1 MRLRIRV
8 RNDAWARRAIGVH
21 APACA
26 QRNVGETLAL
36 LPVLTALALLASFL
50 WGVSDFVAG
59 HTSKALRP
67 AAVVGWSQAI
77 GVVILTVLVAGRPS
91 SVVVGPWIGW
101 SLLSGVAGSIA
112 LLSFYSALS
121 TGTMGVVAPIAGS
134 GAIVPVVLGVLGGEA
149 LSGRAWLGIVLAILG
164 GALAG
169 GPEALAGLPVR
180 PIALAMVAAVGFG
193 VVLFGLDRGAREALL
208 PTLWLERLVIV
219 AILAVLALARRDGG
233 GVRPPDA
240 KVLAVIGLTDLVAN
254 GLYALASSRGMVSVA
269 SVLGSLYPV
278 WTTILAAVVL
288 HERLRPVQV
297 GGVVLSV
304 AGICAIGLR

>member
-77 GVVILTVLVAGRPS
+77 VAGRPS